1 MSAEDGE
8 GQAGMMG
15 ISTPFLEVCKSAR
28 TDLSVPF
35 PSSARLQ
42 DSRRQL
48 ASERKKLGA
57 ARRYIELAQTLLVR
71 LKMEQE
77 VAANEWGATH
87 THTMHDSD
95 PVGPF
100 VISAQSNWDRC
111 GLYAQSMTSLE
122 DCMWRV
128 TRARETIDLS
138 IQNAELLLDV
148 DRERVE
154 LARQQASDGQPSSGC

>member
-1 MSAEDGE
+1 MAAEDGE
-8 GQAGMMG
+8 GRAGMMG

-48 ASERKKLGA
+48 ASESKQLGA
-57 ARRYIELAQTLLVR
+57 ARRYIELAQTVLVR

-77 VAANEWGATH
+77 AAANEWAATH
-87 THTMHDSD
+87 THTMHDID

-100 VISAQSNWDRC
+100 VISAHSNWVRC
-111 GLYAQSMTSLE
+111 GLYEQSMTSLE
-122 DCMWRV
+122 DCMWHV
-128 TRARETIDLS
+128 TRASEIIDVS
-138 IQNAELLLDV
+138 IKNAELLLDV
-148 DRERVE
+148 DRDRVE
-154 LARQQASDGQPSSGC
+154 LASQQATDGQPLPGC